1 MKFADLCYSS
11 TARCRHWLVSN
22 WRTRRHGYVMTLDVR
37 RHCPQPQTA
46 AAAAAAAVASSS
58 FSVAA
63 ETAAVAVLPAAVM
76 TQLRTH
82 ISQ

>member
-1 MKFADLCYSS
+1 MMKFADLCYSS

-46 AAAAAAAVASSS
+46 AAAAVASSS

>member
-1 MKFADLCYSS
+1 MMKFADLCYSS

-46 AAAAAAAVASSS
+46 AAAAAAAAVASSS

-76 TQLRTH
+76 T
-82 ISQ
+82 